1 MKRLCVA
8 GSLHLDVVVNAPHLP
23 RLDETLTGEKVA
35 YIFGGKGGNQALAAD
50 RHGASVYFI
59 GRIGNDAFGQ
69 TLIETLDNGS
79 IDITQLQRDN
89 GPSGMS
95 VAIVNKEGDYGAV
108 IVSAAN
114 LRIDKEAFSISKDTE
129 ILLLQ
134 NEIPEHVNISA
145 SQKAKEHGCQVWLN
159 AAPAR
164 KMSSE
169 LLSKIDVLIMNR
181 IEAKFYESNLLSGKA
196 SHITRI
202 LTLGSKGVQIQC
214 PGEELKSYPAYPV
227 NPHSAHGAGDT
238 FVGSL
243 AAGRLAGKNFE
254 SALNYAQAA
263 AALYVSTPLR
273 KRPNLCPEEVLRFL
287 QN

>member
-1 MKRLCVA
+1 MKRLCVT
-8 GSLHLDVVVNAPHLP
+8 GSLHLDVVVKAPHLP
-23 RLDETLTGEKVA
+23 RLDETLTGDKVT

-59 GRIGNDAFGQ
+59 GRIGDDAFGQ
-69 TLIETLDNGS
+69 TLLKTLDNGS

-89 GPSGMS
+89 GKSGMS
-95 VAIVNKEGDYGAV
+95 VAIVNEEGDYGAV

-114 LRIDKEAFSISKDTE
+114 LRIDKEAFAISEDTE

-145 SQKAKEHGCQVWLN
+145 IQKAKKHGCQVWLN

-164 KMSSE
+164 RMSPE

-181 IEAKFYESNLLSGKA
+181 IEAEFYESTLLSNKA

-202 LTLGSKGVQIQC
+202 LTLGSKGVQIQY
-214 PGEELKSYPAYPV
+214 PGEKLKSYPAYPV
-227 NPHSAHGAGDT
+227 KTHSTHGAGDT

-243 AAGRLAGKNFE
+243 AAGHLAGKNFE

-263 AALYVSTPLR
+263 AALYVSTPLK
-273 KRPNLCPEEVLRFL
+273 KRPNLCPEDVLRFL
-287 QN
+287 HN

>member
-1 MKRLCVA
+1 MKKLCVT
-8 GSLHLDVVVNAPHLP
+8 GSLHLDVVVNSPHFP
-23 RLDETLTGEKVA
+23 RSDETVTGTKVN

-59 GRIGNDAFGQ
+59 GRVGGDAFGQ
-69 TLIETLDNGS
+69 TLTETLDNGS
-79 IDITQLQRDN
+79 IDINQLQRDN
-89 GPSGMS
+89 GTSGMS

-114 LRIDKEAFSISKDTE
+114 LRIDKNAFSIGKDTE

-134 NEIPEHVNISA
+134 NEIPEQVNISA
-145 SQKAKEHGCQVWLN
+145 SLKAKERGSQVWLN

-164 KMSSE
+164 KMSAE
-169 LLSKIDVLIMNR
+169 LFAQIDVLIMNR
-181 IEAKFYESNLLSGKA
+181 IEAKFYESDLLSEKT

-202 LTLGSKGVQIQC
+202 LTLGSKGVEIQC
-214 PGEELKSYPAYPV
+214 PGEKLKTYPAYPV
-227 NPHSAHGAGDT
+227 KTYSTHGAGDT
-238 FVGSL
+238 FVGTL
-243 AAGRLAGKNFE
+243 AAGRLAGRNFE

-263 AALYVSTPLR
+263 AALHVSTPLE
-273 KRPNLCPEEVLRFL
+273 KRSKLLPEDVLRFL